1 MNKKIDNKD
10 LPLTILFPVNKS
22 SSKQHTEQYI
32 DNYFSKTGEWYQ
44 NYVKNLNL
52 KPQEK
57 NNDK

>member
-10 LPLTILFPVNKS
+10 LPLTILIPVNKS

-52 KPQEK
+52 KPKEK

>member
-10 LPLTILFPVNKS
+10 LPLTILVPVKKS

-32 DNYFSKTGEWYQ
+32 DSYFSKTDEWYQ

-52 KPQEK
+52 KTEEK
-57 NNDK
+57 DNDK

>member
-10 LPLTILFPVNKS
+10 LPLTILIPVNKS